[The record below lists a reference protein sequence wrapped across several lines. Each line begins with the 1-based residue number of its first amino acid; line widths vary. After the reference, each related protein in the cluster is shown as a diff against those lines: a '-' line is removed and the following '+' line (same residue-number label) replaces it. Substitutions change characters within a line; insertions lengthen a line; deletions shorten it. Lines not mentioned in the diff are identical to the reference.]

1 MGVGNLRTTHAAQG
15 GEAQPAEQ
23 VFQGELVAFPGP
35 WGFLGKSDIIL
46 VSDQEL
52 ETIAAD
58 PDAKVNLAT
67 SFTPRSESLRD
78 ICQRAQQAG
87 HRTLIIAFDHF
98 FRQYRPGQDEPR
110 RLTPD
115 MPEYVALIAKISQFA
130 QQFGL
135 GLELSLLSPLEIG
148 PAYEKATGESGRW
161 MHYRKG
167 LRDPKS
173 GAFSVQLWRQT
184 RWTNNKGPIDIQD
197 AGVRVFAFQ
206 EQVVHGTPYRV
217 VAPQSIVDIS
227 ETAQV
232 DVWEGSTTGIA
243 QRICVH
249 GTGRTDLGPLN
260 RVLVVQMY
268 RTPEMDYFSP
278 RKHSPICR
286 NSSTSTQMPA
296 CNSTHC
302 TRMKCTFNRT
312 GITSGITTTASS
324 LCGTSA
330 TGWPATFADRYGEE
344 YLDFAKYLIYFTR
357 GQEDF
362 AA

>member
-1 MGVGNLRTTHAAQG
+1 MTRHIVRLFAASLLVGASVGGGKPADHARRAG
-15 GEAQPAEQ
+15 RGRRQPAEQ

-167 LRDPKS
+167 LRDPQT

-206 EQVVHGTPYRV
+206 EQVVAWHSLSCGP
-217 VAPQSIVDIS
+217 AAVDCRH
-227 ETAQV
+227 
-232 DVWEGSTTGIA
+232 
-243 QRICVH
+243 QR
-249 GTGRTDLGPLN
+249 
-260 RVLVVQMY
+260 Y
-268 RTPEMDYFSP
+268 RTGGRLGRKYHRYRAADSRARSRTNGP
-278 RKHSPICR
+278 RSAEPRAGRPDVSHAGNGLLQPRRHCPICR
-286 NSSTSTQMPA
+286 SSSTSTPMPA

-312 GITSGITTTASS
+312 GSTSSITT
-324 LCGTSA
+324 
-330 TGWPATFADRYGEE
+330 R
-344 YLDFAKYLIYFTR
+344 
-357 GQEDF
+357 
-362 AA
+362 